1 MKRKLFIFI
10 GDSDKQSG
18 DYAGVHRLAKRGG
31 TAKWSRQ
38 LGR

>member
-18 DYAGVHRLAKRGG
+18 DYAGVHRLAKRVARLSGPV
-31 TAKWSRQ
+31 
-38 LGR
+38 